1 MPFLLLLGVIKQ
13 TKYLVTIWALKNK
26 LGQGVKMEEENKNVG
41 ADATTENTGADKA
54 TETKTDYAEMM
65 RTNKDFQSFVDSQ
78 KSQAIKTAVA
88 NAKAQWEEDSK
99 TKMAEAEKLAKMD
112 KEEKAKYKEEQ
123 YEKKIAEYEAR
134 ENARAL
140 KDEAINIVSK
150 KEIPVGYLTLFKF
163 ENMNAEEVK
172 SAIETIESLRN
183 KDRETYLNDALKQK
197 TPTQK
202 QTTGVEE
209 EDPYLKGFD
218 SV

>member
-1 MPFLLLLGVIKQ
+1 
-13 TKYLVTIWALKNK
+13 
-26 LGQGVKMEEENKNVG
+26 MEEENKNVG
-41 ADATTENTGADKA
+41 AEATTENTGTAEV
-54 TETKTDYAEMM
+54 TETKIDYLELMKTDKAL
-65 RTNKDFQSFVDSQ
+65 QSFVDSQ
-78 KSQAIKTAVA
+78 KTQAMKTAVD
-88 NAKAQWEEDSK
+88 NAKAKWEEDSK

-140 KDEAINIVSK
+140 KDEAINIISQK
-150 KEIPVGYLTLFKF
+150 DIPVGYLDLFKF
-163 ENMNAEEVK
+163 ENMNAEEIK
-172 SAIETIESLRN
+172 TAIETIETLRN
-183 KDRETYLNDALKQK
+183 KDRENYLNNALKQK

-202 QTTGVEE
+202 QTTSVEE